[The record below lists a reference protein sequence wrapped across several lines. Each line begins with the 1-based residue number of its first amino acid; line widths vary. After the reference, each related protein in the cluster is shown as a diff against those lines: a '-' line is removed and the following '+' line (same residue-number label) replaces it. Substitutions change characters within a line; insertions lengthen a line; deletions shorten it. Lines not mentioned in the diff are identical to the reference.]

1 MSDIPELNLV
11 TKSISGTPI
20 RVISVIFAIAGIIV
34 SSIMMDG
41 PLGFF
46 IGLLSGLLSC
56 IFLFSFATVVDAC
69 HKYLKEDKNTNY
81 YFNSKNNRK

>member
-46 IGLLSGLLSC
+46 IGLLSGFLSC
-56 IFLFSFATVVDAC
+56 VFLFSFATIVDAC
-69 HKYLKEDKNTNY
+69 HKYLKKQLL
-81 YFNSKNNRK
+81 